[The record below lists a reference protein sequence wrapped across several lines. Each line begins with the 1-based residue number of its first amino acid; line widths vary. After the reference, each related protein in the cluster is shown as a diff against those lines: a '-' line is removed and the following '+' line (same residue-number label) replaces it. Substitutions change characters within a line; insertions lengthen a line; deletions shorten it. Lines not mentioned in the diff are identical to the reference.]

1 MRKAI
6 PPGTYRRYNGPQPS
20 ARPPQMNQ
28 WHGVPNGGYQ
38 NVPPPGPPMYQNMPP
53 PGPPPRYA

>member
-1 MRKAI
+1 
-6 PPGTYRRYNGPQPS
+6 
-20 ARPPQMNQ
+20 MNQ